1 MRKSQLMTVKNQDIK
16 IFVKREIIRTGM
28 LKKDVATLLG
38 ISSSAVTGILNGTRQ
53 LKAQELQT
61 LETYFRQKRD
71 AKAESGVELPEL
83 EVRAGAGGGGVPV
96 DTWEADGNGGMVA
109 VDAVRDHWTFPVNF
123 VRNVLR
129 SSPQATTIIEV
140 LGDSMEPT
148 MRPGDRVFIDTNHRH
163 PSPPG
168 VFAVWDGFGIVVKRI
183 ELVPMSDPPQVRLIS
198 DNKNH
203 AIYTASLADAHI
215 IGRVIGRITV
225 M

>member
-1 MRKSQLMTVKNQDIK
+1 MTAKNKQITSYLQKEIK
-16 IFVKREIIRTGM
+16 RTGVM
-28 LKKDVATLLG
+28 QKDVAELLG
-38 ISSSAVTGILNGTRQ
+38 IGKSAVTGILNGSRQ

-61 LETYFRQKRD
+61 LEAFFKQKNNT
-71 AKAESGVELPEL
+71 KAESGVELPEL
-83 EVRAGAGGGGVPV
+83 DVRAGAGGGGVPV
-96 DTWEADGNGGMVA
+96 DTWEADGNGGMIA
-109 VDAVRDHWTFPVNF
+109 VDAVRDHWTLPGNF

-203 AIYTASLADAHI
+203 AVYTASLTDAHI